1 MWVEPFAVT
10 GQARILLIIQTIFN
24 LRMSVVTIIDD
35 AGNSLRAL
43 ASLLADRLRRSF
55 LNFSFLKVQPSM
67 SRDFYTLDELV
78 LQIGRDRRQVEK
90 LVNRGIIPGRRVGGE
105 WRFNEIEI
113 THWLEQDLRGLDDQG
128 LAQLEQSQQSGDQK
142 SQSPIAGLLHPET
155 CEIPLDAGTR
165 PAVLQALIEVAG
177 RTWQVWDPASI
188 LKAVKERE
196 DVMSTGFENGIAI
209 PHPRNPLP
217 DAVGQSII
225 AFGKTLSGIPFGA
238 PGRQLTDLFFLV
250 LARDAATHLQ
260 ILARLGRLL
269 QRQGFVDDLRQTESG
284 PKAYELIVRTDEQV
298 GT

>member
-1 MWVEPFAVT
+1 M
-10 GQARILLIIQTIFN
+10 
-24 LRMSVVTIIDD
+24 
-35 AGNSLRAL
+35 
-43 ASLLADRLRRSF
+43 
-55 LNFSFLKVQPSM
+55 FSRNGPGSQM

-78 LQIGRDRRQVEK
+78 QRLGRDRRQVEK
-90 LVNRGIIPGRRVGGE
+90 LINRGIIPGRRVGGD

-128 LAQLEQSQQSGDQK
+128 LANLEQSQRSVELHE
-142 SQSPIAGLLHPET
+142 QSPIAALLHPET

-217 DAVGQSII
+217 DAIGQSTI

-238 PGRQLTDLFFLV
+238 PSRRMTDLFFLV

-269 QRQGFVDDLRQTESG
+269 QKDDIVQGLRNSMSGLQAYDL
-284 PKAYELIVRTDEQV
+284 LIEADAKIV
-298 GT
+298 G

>member
-1 MWVEPFAVT
+1 
-10 GQARILLIIQTIFN
+10 
-24 LRMSVVTIIDD
+24 MSVVTMIDD
-35 AGNSLRAL
+35 AGKALRAL

-269 QRQGFVDDLRQTESG
+269 QRQGFVDDLRQTDSG
-284 PKAYELIVRTDEQV
+284 LKAYELIVRTDEQV